1 MLRSMTG
8 YGRAQSADE
17 NISVLVE
24 IKSVNHRYFE
34 FSARVPRLYGF
45 LEDKLKGYVQ
55 SRVSRG
61 KIDMGV
67 YIETLAAKNAA
78 VHLDMA
84 LAQAYIAALTPL
96 TEVPELKND
105 VSVMSVA
112 RLPDVMNV
120 THDELDEE
128 AVWATVQVAAA
139 EAVDKFIAAREREG
153 ERLRADILAKA
164 ESILRRVETIEARS
178 PQTVDEYR
186 QRMLNHMYAVL
197 GESPDEQRVLTEAAI
212 YADKVAVDEET
223 VRLRSHFQ
231 QLQEILSTDEAVG
244 RRLDFLVQEM
254 NRETNTIG
262 SKAQD
267 VEIVRAVL
275 DIKSDIEKIREQIQ
289 NVE

>member
-17 NISVLVE
+17 NISVIVE

-45 LEDKLKGYVQ
+45 LEDKLKSYVQ
-55 SRVSRG
+55 SRVARG
-61 KIDMGV
+61 KIDVGV
-67 YIETLAAKNAA
+67 YIETLAVKNAS
-78 VHLDMA
+78 VHMDMA
-84 LAQAYIAALTPL
+84 LAQAYIDALLPL
-96 TEVPELKND
+96 TEVQDLKND
-105 VSVMSVA
+105 LSVMSVA
-112 RLPDVMNV
+112 RLPDVLNV

-128 AVWATVQVAAA
+128 AVWATVQTAAA
-139 EAVDKFIAAREREG
+139 EAVDKFIAAREQEG
-153 ERLRADILAKA
+153 ERLRRDILGKA
-164 ESILRRVETIEARS
+164 EAILKRVEKIEARS
-178 PQTVDEYR
+178 PQTVVEYR
-186 QRMLNHMYAVL
+186 QRMLDHMHAVL
-197 GESPDEQRVLTEAAI
+197 GESPNEQRVLTEAAI

-231 QLQEILSTDEAVG
+231 QLQEILASDEAVG

-275 DIKSDIEKIREQIQ
+275 DIKADIEKIREQVQ

>member
-17 NISVLVE
+17 NISVIVE

-45 LEDKLKGYVQ
+45 LEDKLKSYVQ
-55 SRVSRG
+55 SRVARG
-61 KIDMGV
+61 KIDVGV
-67 YIETLAAKNAA
+67 YIETLAVKNAS
-78 VHLDMA
+78 VHMDMA
-84 LAQAYIAALTPL
+84 LAQAYIDALLPL
-96 TEVPELKND
+96 TEVQDLKND
-105 VSVMSVA
+105 LSVMSVA
-112 RLPDVMNV
+112 RLPDVLNV

-128 AVWATVQVAAA
+128 AVWATVQTAAA
-139 EAVDKFIAAREREG
+139 EAVDKFIAAREQEG
-153 ERLRADILAKA
+153 ERLRRDILGKA
-164 ESILRRVETIEARS
+164 EAILKRVEKIEARS
-178 PQTVDEYR
+178 PQTVVEYR
-186 QRMLNHMYAVL
+186 QRMLDHMHAVL

-231 QLQEILSTDEAVG
+231 QLQEILASDEAVG

-254 NRETNTIG
+254 NREANTIG

-275 DIKSDIEKIREQIQ
+275 DIKADIEKIREQVQ

>member
-17 NISVLVE
+17 NISVIVE

-45 LEDKLKGYVQ
+45 LEDKLKSYVQ
-55 SRVSRG
+55 SRVARG
-61 KIDMGV
+61 KIDVGV
-67 YIETLAAKNAA
+67 YIETLAVKNAA
-78 VHLDMA
+78 VHMDMA
-84 LAQAYIAALTPL
+84 LAQAYIDALLPL
-96 TEVPELKND
+96 TEVQDLKND
-105 VSVMSVA
+105 LSVMSVA
-112 RLPDVMNV
+112 RLPDVLNV

-128 AVWATVQVAAA
+128 AVWATVQAAAA
-139 EAVDKFIAAREREG
+139 EAVDKFIAAREQEG
-153 ERLRADILAKA
+153 ERLRRDILGKA
-164 ESILRRVETIEARS
+164 EAILKRVEKIEARS
-178 PQTVDEYR
+178 PQTVVEYR
-186 QRMLNHMYAVL
+186 QRMLDHMHAVL

-231 QLQEILSTDEAVG
+231 QLQEILASDEAVG

-275 DIKSDIEKIREQIQ
+275 DIKADIEKIREQVQ

>member
-8 YGRAQSADE
+8 YGRAQSGDE

-34 FSARVPRLYGF
+34 FSARVPRMYGF
-45 LEDKLKGYVQ
+45 LEDKLKSYVQ

-61 KIDMGV
+61 KIDAAV
-67 YIETLAAKNAA
+67 YIETLSAKNAA
-78 VHLDMA
+78 VHLDMT
-84 LAQAYIAALTPL
+84 LAQAYLETLAPL
-96 TEVPELKND
+96 SEIPELKND
-105 VSVMSVA
+105 MSVMSIA
-112 RLPDVMNV
+112 RLPDVLNV
-120 THDELDEE
+120 THEELDEE
-128 AVWATVQVAAA
+128 AVWRTVETAAS
-139 EAVDKFIAAREREG
+139 EAVGKFIDARETEGRRLEKDIREK
-153 ERLRADILAKA
+153 ADAIL
-164 ESILRRVETIEARS
+164 SRVAMIEERS
-178 PQTVDEYR
+178 PQTVEAYR
-186 QRMLNHMYAVL
+186 KRMLEHMYAVL
-197 GESPDEQRVLTEAAI
+197 GNSPDEQRVLTEAAI

-231 QLQEILSTDEAVG
+231 QLQEILTSREAVG

-254 NRETNTIG
+254 NREANTIG

-275 DIKSDIEKIREQIQ
+275 DIKADIEKIREQVQ

>member
-139 EAVDKFIAAREREG
+139 EAVDKFIAAREQEG

-178 PQTVDEYR
+178 PQTVAEYR
-186 QRMLNHMYAVL
+186 QRMLDHMHAVL

>member
-45 LEDKLKGYVQ
+45 LEDKLKSYVQ
-55 SRVSRG
+55 SRVARG

-67 YIETLAAKNAA
+67 YIETLAVKNAS

-96 TEVPELKND
+96 TEVQDLKND
-105 VSVMSVA
+105 LSVMSVA

-128 AVWATVQVAAA
+128 AVWATVRAAAA
-139 EAVDKFIAAREREG
+139 EAVDKFIAAREQEG
-153 ERLRADILAKA
+153 ERLRADILEKA

-178 PQTVDEYR
+178 PQTVAEYR
-186 QRMLNHMYAVL
+186 QRMLDHMHAVL

-231 QLQEILSTDEAVG
+231 QLRDILSADEAVG

-275 DIKSDIEKIREQIQ
+275 DIKSDIEKIREQVQ

>member
-45 LEDKLKGYVQ
+45 LEDRLKGYVQ

-139 EAVDKFIAAREREG
+139 EAVDKFIAAREQEG

-178 PQTVDEYR
+178 PQTVAEYR
-186 QRMLNHMYAVL
+186 QRMLDHMHAVL

>member
-45 LEDKLKGYVQ
+45 LEDKLKSYVQ
-55 SRVSRG
+55 SRVARG

-67 YIETLAAKNAA
+67 YIETLAVKNAS

-84 LAQAYIAALTPL
+84 LAQAYIAALAPL
-96 TEVPELKND
+96 TEVQDLKND
-105 VSVMSVA
+105 LSVMSVA

-128 AVWATVQVAAA
+128 AVWATVRAAAA
-139 EAVDKFIAAREREG
+139 EAVDKFIAAREQEG
-153 ERLRADILAKA
+153 ERLRADILEKA

-178 PQTVDEYR
+178 PQTVAEYR
-186 QRMLNHMYAVL
+186 QRMLDHMYAVL

-231 QLQEILSTDEAVG
+231 QLRDILSADEAVG

-275 DIKSDIEKIREQIQ
+275 DIKSDIEKIREQVQ

>member
-67 YIETLAAKNAA
+67 YIETLAAKNAS

-96 TEVPELKND
+96 AEVPELKND

-289 NVE
+289 NIE

>member
-17 NISVLVE
+17 NISVIVE

-45 LEDKLKGYVQ
+45 LEDKLKSYVQ
-55 SRVSRG
+55 SRVARG
-61 KIDMGV
+61 KIDVGV
-67 YIETLAAKNAA
+67 YIETLAVKNAS
-78 VHLDMA
+78 VHMDMA
-84 LAQAYIAALTPL
+84 LAQAYIDALLPL
-96 TEVPELKND
+96 TEVQDLKND
-105 VSVMSVA
+105 LSVMSVA
-112 RLPDVMNV
+112 RLPDVLNV

-128 AVWATVQVAAA
+128 AVWATVQTAAA
-139 EAVDKFIAAREREG
+139 EAVDKFIAAREQEG
-153 ERLRADILAKA
+153 ERLRWDILGKA
-164 ESILRRVETIEARS
+164 EAILKRVEKIEARS
-178 PQTVDEYR
+178 PQTVVEYR
-186 QRMLNHMYAVL
+186 QRMLDHMHAVL

-231 QLQEILSTDEAVG
+231 QLQEILASDEAVG

-275 DIKSDIEKIREQIQ
+275 DIKADIEKIREQVQ

>member
-67 YIETLAAKNAA
+67 YIETLAAKNAS

-128 AVWATVQVAAA
+128 AVWATVQAAAA
-139 EAVDKFIAAREREG
+139 EAVDKFIAAREQEG
-153 ERLRADILAKA
+153 ERLRADILSKA

-178 PQTVDEYR
+178 PQTVAEYR
-186 QRMLNHMYAVL
+186 QRMLDHMYAVL

-231 QLQEILSTDEAVG
+231 QLQEILSIDEAVG

>member
-45 LEDKLKGYVQ
+45 LEDKLKSYLQ
-55 SRVSRG
+55 SRVARG
-61 KIDMGV
+61 KIDVGV
-67 YIETLAAKNAA
+67 YIETLAVKNAS
-78 VHLDMA
+78 VHLDMS
-84 LAQAYIAALTPL
+84 LAQAYIDALLPL
-96 TEVPELKND
+96 TEIQDLKND
-105 VSVMSVA
+105 LSVMSVA
-112 RLPDVMNV
+112 RLPDVLNV

-128 AVWATVQVAAA
+128 VVWATVKTAAV
-139 EAVDKFIAAREREG
+139 EAVDKFIAAREQEG
-153 ERLRADILAKA
+153 ERLRNDILAKA
-164 ESILRRVETIEARS
+164 EAILRRVETIEARS
-178 PQTVDEYR
+178 PQTVVEYR
-186 QRMLNHMYAVL
+186 QRMLDHMHAVL

-231 QLQEILSTDEAVG
+231 QLKEILASDEAVG

-289 NVE
+289 NIE

>member
-55 SRVSRG
+55 SRVARG

-67 YIETLAAKNAA
+67 YIETLAAKNAS

-128 AVWATVQVAAA
+128 AVWETVQVAAA
-139 EAVDKFIAAREREG
+139 EAVDRFIAAREQEG

-178 PQTVDEYR
+178 PQTVAEYR
-186 QRMLNHMYAVL
+186 QRMLDHMYAVL

>member
-34 FSARVPRLYGF
+34 FSARVPRLNGF

>member
-34 FSARVPRLYGF
+34 FTARVPRMYGF
-45 LEDKLKGYVQ
+45 LEDRLKGYLQ
-55 SRVSRG
+55 SRVARG
-61 KIDMGV
+61 KMDVGV

-78 VHLDMA
+78 VHIDLS
-84 LAQAYIAALTPL
+84 LAQAYIEALAPL
-96 TEVPELKND
+96 MQSPELKND

-112 RLPDVMNV
+112 RLPDVLNV

-128 AVWATVQVAAA
+128 SVWATVRKAA
-139 EAVDKFIAAREREG
+139 EEAADKLISAREQEG
-153 ERLRADILAKA
+153 ERLKRDILAKA
-164 ESILRRVETIEARS
+164 DAIMRKVDVIERRS
-178 PQTVDEYR
+178 PQTVREYR
-186 QRMLNHMYAVL
+186 ERMLEHMRSVL

-231 QLQEILSTDEAVG
+231 QLHDILSLDEAVG

-275 DIKSDIEKIREQIQ
+275 DIKADIEKIREQVQ
-289 NVE
+289 NIE

>member
-45 LEDKLKGYVQ
+45 LEDRLKGYVQ

-139 EAVDKFIAAREREG
+139 EAVDKFIAAREQEG
-153 ERLRADILAKA
+153 ERLRMDILAKA
-164 ESILRRVETIEARS
+164 ESILRRVEMIEARS
-178 PQTVDEYR
+178 PQTVAEYR
-186 QRMLNHMYAVL
+186 QRMLDHMHAVL
-197 GESPDEQRVLTEAAI
+197 GEFPDEQRVLTEAAI

>member
-55 SRVSRG
+55 SRVARG

-67 YIETLAAKNAA
+67 YIETLAAKNAS

-128 AVWATVQVAAA
+128 AVWETVRVAAA
-139 EAVDKFIAAREREG
+139 EAVDRFIAAREQEG

-178 PQTVDEYR
+178 PQTVAEYR
-186 QRMLNHMYAVL
+186 QRMLDHMYAVL

>member
-45 LEDKLKGYVQ
+45 LEDKLKSYVQ
-55 SRVSRG
+55 SRVARG

-67 YIETLAAKNAA
+67 YIETLAVKNAS
-78 VHLDMA
+78 VHLDLA
-84 LAQAYIAALTPL
+84 LAQSYIDALAPL
-96 TEVPELKND
+96 TEAQDLKND
-105 VSVMSVA
+105 LSVMSIA
-112 RLPDVMNV
+112 RLPDVLNV

-128 AVWATVQVAAA
+128 AVWTTVRSAAK
-139 EAVDKFIAAREREG
+139 EAVDKFIAAREQEG
-153 ERLRADILAKA
+153 GRLCADILGKA
-164 ESILRRVETIEARS
+164 EAILKRVQMIEERS
-178 PQTVDEYR
+178 PQTVVEYR
-186 QRMLNHMYAVL
+186 RRMLDHMHAVL

-231 QLQEILSTDEAVG
+231 QLKEILASDEAVG

>member
-55 SRVSRG
+55 SRVARG

-67 YIETLAAKNAA
+67 YIETLAAKNAS

-84 LAQAYIAALTPL
+84 LAQAYIAALAPL

-128 AVWATVQVAAA
+128 AVWATVQVATA
-139 EAVDKFIAAREREG
+139 EAVDKFIAAREQEG
-153 ERLRADILAKA
+153 ERLRTDILAKA
-164 ESILRRVETIEARS
+164 ESILHRVETIEARS
-178 PQTVDEYR
+178 PQTVAEYR
-186 QRMLNHMYAVL
+186 QRMLDHMHAVL

>member
-45 LEDKLKGYVQ
+45 LEDKLKSYVQ
-55 SRVSRG
+55 SRVARG

-67 YIETLAAKNAA
+67 YIETLAVKNAS

-84 LAQAYIAALTPL
+84 LAQAYIAALAPL
-96 TEVPELKND
+96 TEVQDLKND
-105 VSVMSVA
+105 LSVMSVA

-128 AVWATVQVAAA
+128 AVWATVRAAAA
-139 EAVDKFIAAREREG
+139 EAVDKFIAAREQEG
-153 ERLRADILAKA
+153 ERLRADILEKA

-178 PQTVDEYR
+178 PQTVAEYR
-186 QRMLNHMYAVL
+186 QRMLDHMHAVL

-231 QLQEILSTDEAVG
+231 QLRDILSADEAVG

-275 DIKSDIEKIREQIQ
+275 DIKSDIEKIREQVQ

>member
-67 YIETLAAKNAA
+67 YIETLAAKNAS

-153 ERLRADILAKA
+153 ERLHSDILAKA

-178 PQTVDEYR
+178 PQTVAEYR

-289 NVE
+289 NIE

>member
-84 LAQAYIAALTPL
+84 LAQAYITALTPL

-139 EAVDKFIAAREREG
+139 EAVDKFIAAREQEG

-178 PQTVDEYR
+178 PQTVAEYR
-186 QRMLNHMYAVL
+186 QRMLDHMHAVL

>member
-61 KIDMGV
+61 KIDVGV

-139 EAVDKFIAAREREG
+139 EAVDKFIAAREQEG
-153 ERLRADILAKA
+153 ERLCADILAKA

-178 PQTVDEYR
+178 PQTVAEYR
-186 QRMLNHMYAVL
+186 QRMLDHMYAVL

>member
-17 NISVLVE
+17 NISVIVE

-45 LEDKLKGYVQ
+45 LEDKLKSYVQ
-55 SRVSRG
+55 SRVARG
-61 KIDMGV
+61 KIDVGV
-67 YIETLAAKNAA
+67 YIETLAVKNAS
-78 VHLDMA
+78 VHMDMA
-84 LAQAYIAALTPL
+84 LAQAYIDALLPL
-96 TEVPELKND
+96 TEVQDLKND
-105 VSVMSVA
+105 LSVMSVA
-112 RLPDVMNV
+112 RLPDVLNV

-128 AVWATVQVAAA
+128 AVWATVQTAAA
-139 EAVDKFIAAREREG
+139 EAVDKFIAAREQEG
-153 ERLRADILAKA
+153 ERLRRDILGKA
-164 ESILRRVETIEARS
+164 EAILKRVEKIEARS
-178 PQTVDEYR
+178 PQTVVEYR
-186 QRMLNHMYAVL
+186 QRMLDHMHAVL

-231 QLQEILSTDEAVG
+231 QLQQILASDEAVG

-275 DIKSDIEKIREQIQ
+275 DIKADIEKIREQVQ

>member
-17 NISVLVE
+17 NISVIVE

-45 LEDKLKGYVQ
+45 LEDKLKSYVQ
-55 SRVSRG
+55 SRVARG
-61 KIDMGV
+61 KIDVGV
-67 YIETLAAKNAA
+67 YIETLAVKNAS
-78 VHLDMA
+78 VHMDMA
-84 LAQAYIAALTPL
+84 LAQAYIDALLPL
-96 TEVPELKND
+96 TEVQDLKND
-105 VSVMSVA
+105 LSVMSVA
-112 RLPDVMNV
+112 RLPDVLNV

-128 AVWATVQVAAA
+128 AVWATVQTAAA
-139 EAVDKFIAAREREG
+139 EAVDKFIAAREQEG
-153 ERLRADILAKA
+153 ERLRRDILGKA
-164 ESILRRVETIEARS
+164 EAILKRVEKIEARS
-178 PQTVDEYR
+178 PQTVVEYR
-186 QRMLNHMYAVL
+186 QRMLDHMHAVL

-231 QLQEILSTDEAVG
+231 QLQEILASDEAVG

-275 DIKSDIEKIREQIQ
+275 DIKADIEKIREQVQ

>member
-45 LEDKLKGYVQ
+45 LEDKLKSYVQ
-55 SRVSRG
+55 SRVARG

-67 YIETLAAKNAA
+67 YIETLAVKNAS

-84 LAQAYIAALTPL
+84 LAQAYIAALAPL
-96 TEVPELKND
+96 TEVQDLKND
-105 VSVMSVA
+105 LSVMSVA

-128 AVWATVQVAAA
+128 AVWATVRAAAA
-139 EAVDKFIAAREREG
+139 EAVDKFIAAREQEG
-153 ERLRADILAKA
+153 ERLRADILEKA
-164 ESILRRVETIEARS
+164 ESILRRVETIETRS
-178 PQTVDEYR
+178 PQTVAEYR
-186 QRMLNHMYAVL
+186 QRMLDHMHAVL

-231 QLQEILSTDEAVG
+231 QLRDILSADEAVG

-275 DIKSDIEKIREQIQ
+275 DIKSDIEKIREQVQ